1 MVVIINGFYQSDF
14 MNKLTSRPQVSN
26 SVFRLA
32 SLGLFLRKFSRT
44 FIRAGKGSCQTAIR
58 LFYFKHKK
66 NQDYCEVRQLRT
78 SVVCADQIET
88 PTLFFFPCSL
98 QTQTRSK
105 ATDALKNRYNLKSLT
120 FKNTTQVQRR
130 HFVCQRIAHNG
141 SLGGAFDRQ
150 I

>member
-14 MNKLTSRPQVSN
+14 MNKLLVPDLKFLILCLGQLAWACFSGNSR
-26 SVFRLA
+26 
-32 SLGLFLRKFSRT
+32 GLLF
-44 FIRAGKGSCQTAIR
+44 GSEKAVVKLQSAC
-58 LFYFKHKK
+58 FKHKK
-66 NQDYCEVRQLRT
+66 NQDYCEVRQLRI

-88 PTLFFFPCSL
+88 STSFFFPCSL